1 MRSQPLA
8 RTLLVLLLASTLALA
23 GCTQETSEDGPGT
36 GDQDPGDRP
45 PESTADCDRAVVP
58 GDQDGQEG
66 HVLVLS
72 CQGQGPG
79 QQNAQLACPQ
89 PDGAELHAGTDLT
102 DGQIT
107 VAVDDAG
114 GTEIANETLADTDTE
129 RRNIPLETDQAQ
141 PGDWTVRVHRSAAY
155 DGEHRVE
162 LWCPTG

>member
-8 RTLLVLLLASTLALA
+8 RTLLALLLASTLALA
-23 GCTQETSEDGPGT
+23 GCTQETSEGGPGADDT
-36 GDQDPGDRP
+36 EPGQEP
-45 PESTADCDRAVVP
+45 PGSTADCDRATVP
-58 GDQDGQEG
+58 GQQDGQEG

-79 QQNAQLACPQ
+79 QQSAQLSCPQ
-89 PDGAELHAGTDLT
+89 PDGAELHAGTDLA

-107 VAVDDAG
+107 VATDDAG
-114 GTEIANETLADTDTE
+114 GTEIANATLADTDKE
-129 RRNIPLETDQAQ
+129 RRSIPLETDQAQ
-141 PGDWTVRVHRSAAY
+141 AGDWTVTVHRSAAY